1 MQQTTFSV
9 GGMTCA
15 ACQAHVE
22 RAVQA
27 VQGVSQV
34 SVNLLLHSMQ
44 VQFDAP
50 ATPQAICT
58 AVQNAG
64 YTASVAGSTTPEA
77 STDPLKDTETPR
89 LLRRLLASL
98 LLLLPLMYVSMGHLM
113 WGWPLFAALA
123 DAPMALG
130 LYQLLLTIA
139 VMVIN
144 QKFFISGWQSLRHG
158 APNMDTLVAMGS
170 GAAFVYSTA
179 VLFQMAMQPHH
190 AAHQLHQLYFES
202 AAMILALITV
212 GKTLESRSK
221 GKTTD
226 AIRALMD
233 LTPKMAHVY
242 QGNQWVDIPAEDV
255 KEKNIFVV
263 RPGESVPADGVVVIG
278 RSTVDESALT
288 GESIPVDKGPED
300 TVSAGTINQT
310 GALTCS
316 ATRVGS
322 DTTLSQII
330 RMVENAAATKA
341 PIAKIADKV
350 SGIFVPTVLA
360 IAAVTCGIWLLQGES
375 FGFALARAISVLV
388 ISCPCALGLA
398 TPVAIMVGSGRGAK
412 AGVLF
417 KTAAALENTGRTQI
431 VVLDKTGTVT
441 AGQPQVTDVW
451 VAPDST
457 EKELLG
463 VAHALE
469 EDSEHPLS
477 EAVFFFAETRNYDS
491 LHVHDFAAL
500 PGSGVSGTI
509 QSKPA
514 LGGNETLMAEH
525 GLLTA
530 AAVAQGR
537 AFAEE
542 GKTPLYFALDK
553 RLLGI
558 IAVADVVKPDSA
570 EAIIQLKQMGI
581 QVVMLTGDNAR
592 TAAAIGAQVGID
604 QIIAGVK
611 PDGKEA
617 AIRNLCQY
625 GKVAMVGDGI
635 NDAPALT
642 RADTGIAIGAGSD
655 VALDAADVVLMR
667 STLMDVPA
675 AIRLSRGVL
684 RNIHQNLFWAFFYNC
699 LGIPLAAG
707 ALIPLG
713 LTLNPMFGA
722 AAMSLS
728 SFFVVSNALRL
739 NLFDPAAPQQ
749 SRIKNVITLPSDLGG
764 KEQDITEL
772 ISNTEENTMKKTI
785 YIDGMMCP
793 HCQAHV
799 EKALGGREDV
809 EAVEVSLAEKKAVVS
824 LKQAASD
831 ESLMATVKD
840 AGYTPIRVE
849 A

>member
-22 RAVQA
+22 RAVQS
-27 VQGVSQV
+27 VDGVSQV

-50 ATPQAICT
+50 ATPRAICA
-58 AVQNAG
+58 AVSKAG
-64 YTASVAGSTTPEA
+64 YTASVAGSAAPET
-77 STDPLKDTETPR
+77 SVDPTEDTETPR

-113 WGWPLFAALA
+113 WGWPLFRPLA

-139 VMVIN
+139 VMGIN

-179 VLFQMAMQPHH
+179 VLFQMAMQPAH
-190 AAHQLHQLYFES
+190 AGHLLHQLYFES

-221 GKTTD
+221 GKTVS

-233 LTPKMAHVY
+233 LTPKLAHLHRN
-242 QGNQWVDIPAEDV
+242 GQWVDVPVEEVREKDV
-255 KEKNIFVV
+255 FVV
-263 RPGESVPADGVVVIG
+263 RPGERVPVDGQVVIG

-300 TVSAGTINQT
+300 LISAGTINQM
-310 GALTCS
+310 GALTCT
-316 ATRVGS
+316 ATRVGN

-330 RMVENAAATKA
+330 RMVEEAAASKA

-350 SGIFVPTVLA
+350 SGIFVPAVLA
-360 IAAVTCGIWLLQGES
+360 IAAVTCAIWLLLGES

-412 AGVLF
+412 SGVLF
-417 KTAAALENTGRTQI
+417 KTATALEHTGRTQI

-441 AGQPQVTDVW
+441 AGQPRVTDVW
-451 VAPDST
+451 VSPDSS
-457 EKELLG
+457 ERELLG

-477 EAVFFFAETRNYDS
+477 EAVFWYADDRERDAFRAA
-491 LHVHDFAAL
+491 DFTAL
-500 PGSGVSGTI
+500 PGSGVYGTL
-509 QSKPA
+509 KGAPA
-514 LGGNETLMAEH
+514 WGGNEALMAEH

-530 AAVAQGR
+530 AAAAQGR

-542 GKTPLYFALDK
+542 GKTPLFFAWNGK
-553 RLLGI
+553 LLGI
-558 IAVADVVKPDSA
+558 LAVADVVKPDSA
-570 EAIIQLKQMGI
+570 DAVAQLQQMGI
-581 QVVMLTGDNAR
+581 RVVMLTGDNRR
-592 TAAAIGAQVGID
+592 TAAAIAAQVGID
-604 QIIAGVK
+604 RIIADVK

-617 AIRNLCQY
+617 CANTARLPWW
-625 GKVAMVGDGI
+625 AT
-635 NDAPALT
+635 A
-642 RADTGIAIGAGSD
+642 
-655 VALDAADVVLMR
+655 
-667 STLMDVPA
+667 STML
-675 AIRLSRGVL
+675 
-684 RNIHQNLFWAFFYNC
+684 
-699 LGIPLAAG
+699 
-707 ALIPLG
+707 
-713 LTLNPMFGA
+713 
-722 AAMSLS
+722 
-728 SFFVVSNALRL
+728 
-739 NLFDPAAPQQ
+739 
-749 SRIKNVITLPSDLGG
+749 LP
-764 KEQDITEL
+764 
-772 ISNTEENTMKKTI
+772 
-785 YIDGMMCP
+785 
-793 HCQAHV
+793 
-799 EKALGGREDV
+799 
-809 EAVEVSLAEKKAVVS
+809 
-824 LKQAASD
+824 
-831 ESLMATVKD
+831 
-840 AGYTPIRVE
+840 
-849 A
+849 